1 MLSTSYKS
9 HMIRYSSTGHA
20 FKHVQKALEHLRH
33 SSTWALGHLRH
44 SDTWALRALRHFSTR
59 PLKAFGHLGAWE
71 LEALYLADSLRKVI
85 LSITL
90 IIFDQNNNSFVSPQN
105 NSKTFGSPQKL
116 IAIVLMFIIV
126 FPVSKSTGPLKFNLK
141 GRSFLYLITVHMIL
155 LHEETR
161 LCEGIS
167 FQLNHFY
174 QRY

>member
-20 FKHVQKALEHLRH
+20 FKHVQKALRHLGTWTFTALRH
-33 SSTWALGHLRH
+33 LGTQSTQALQHSATQGIWALGRLGTRG
-44 SDTWALRALRHFSTR
+44 TLFSR
-59 PLKAFGHLGAWE
+59 LPSKS
-71 LEALYLADSLRKVI
+71 Y

-141 GRSFLYLITVHMIL
+141 GRSILYLITVHMIL